1 MVKSFLTLGTAA
13 VLGAVTLTT
22 APNPAA
28 AQAFLVPAVVGAFL
42 GAAATSHYYGNG
54 PYGYYGGGPYG
65 YYGGYYPAGYGW
77 GQSCGWGQCSGWG
90 RPCGWQSCGG
100 WGGNQPVVIIVR

>member
-42 GAAATSHYYGNG
+42 GSGSNLALLRQRPLRLLWRRTLRLLWRLLPRRLRMGAVLRMGTVQRMG
-54 PYGYYGGGPYG
+54 PAMRMAVLRRMGRQS
-65 YYGGYYPAGYGW
+65 AGSDY
-77 GQSCGWGQCSGWG
+77 
-90 RPCGWQSCGG
+90 R
-100 WGGNQPVVIIVR
+100 